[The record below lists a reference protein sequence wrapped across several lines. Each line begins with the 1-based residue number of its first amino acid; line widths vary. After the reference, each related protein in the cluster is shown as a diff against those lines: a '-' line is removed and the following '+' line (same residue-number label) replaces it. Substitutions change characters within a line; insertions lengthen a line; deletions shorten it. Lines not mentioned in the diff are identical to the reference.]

1 MSVLRVEGPQSTGPG
16 PALAAV
22 VAERAE
28 SYGRKDNISR
38 EHATG
43 SEAAARTR
51 HLVPGLD
58 NGGKDRYA
66 TRSFLLDIR

>member
-1 MSVLRVEGPQSTGPG
+1 MLVLLVEGPQSTGLG
-16 PALAAV
+16 PAPAAA

-43 SEAAARTR
+43 SAAAARTR
-51 HLVPGLD
+51 HLVRGLD

>member
-1 MSVLRVEGPQSTGPG
+1 MSVLRVEGPQLIGPG
-16 PALAAV
+16 PALVEV

-28 SYGRKDNISR
+28 SHGRKDNISR
-38 EHATG
+38 ELATG
-43 SEAAARTR
+43 SATAARAHR
-51 HLVPGLD
+51 MVREVD